1 MFDIQ
6 QIFLIVILAFF
17 AFFSIKQDLVERK
30 VSNKITFSLFIF
42 SFIYFVINSYH
53 LVWID
58 YIIVFSSFL
67 ISFFVYYKKVW
78 GAADGKIFL
87 AIMLILVSFSDS
99 SMFLRWVMNL
109 MFFYAIVISLLSMIW
124 TDRKIKEKIFFKLEH
139 LDSAIVI
146 LIIFLLIDVLGLIYT
161 VDSNSLFAM
170 VVFFTVLFAF
180 LYKMKKFLRKN
191 FKNMFVDTKLMILA
205 ILFMWNFLYG
215 GMYWFIL
222 SFAFIYFIKTFISF
236 ISDLSGHIKV
246 EGGDYDSPFSLYLFL
261 TAIFTVITN
270 KSFVEILVLFF
281 Y

>member
-1 MFDIQ
+1 MFEVQ
-6 QIFLIVILAFF
+6 QILLIVILAFF
-17 AFFSIKQDLVERK
+17 AFFSIKQDLIERK